1 MQRGLLQMEHS
12 RNRRLH
18 RRRCFFFGLSLAVIA
33 AIFLVLL
40 LVGRTGSEEKIRVGI
55 VMSGSSDEDGWNKKQ
70 YSGVQAACKKLG
82 SQLFVKEGI
91 EEEETA
97 CAQAVDELAS
107 EGAQMI
113 ILNSY
118 GYTKLMKKSV
128 QKYPDISFF
137 GTAAE
142 LEEDNFS
149 SYFSRMYQARYLA
162 GIVAGMTTR
171 TGKIGYVAAMSN
183 SEVNRGISAFARG
196 VRRGN
201 KDAEVIV
208 SFTGSWNDAGIE
220 RKLARSLIEKESV
233 DVLTYHQNQSNVVDV
248 AEEAGIASI
257 GYNDKL
263 TGKSDNYLTA
273 AVCNWEVL
281 YETIIR
287 KHMKGRANEKKCYW
301 MGLESNVVGLDT
313 FSSRVTPEIREEVE
327 KARQEIL
334 DGQDVFTGLIYDH
347 NGKKRCDAGESISDA
362 SLLEH
367 FDWLVEGVRIHEE
380 N

>member
-1 MQRGLLQMEHS
+1 MQRGLLQMEYS
-12 RNRRLH
+12 KKRKMQ
-18 RRRCFFFGLSLAVIA
+18 RRRYFFTGMSLVVIA
-33 AIFLVLL
+33 AIFLVLFF
-40 LVGRTGSEEKIRVGI
+40 VGRTGGEKKVSVGI
-55 VMSGSSDEDGWNKKQ
+55 VMSGPSDEDGWNKKQ
-70 YSGVQAACKKLG
+70 YTGVQEACEKLG
-82 SQLFVKEGI
+82 VRLIVKEGV
-91 EEEETA
+91 EEQEGA
-97 CAQAVDELAS
+97 CTQAVEELAD
-107 EGAQMI
+107 EGARMI

-118 GYTKLMKKSV
+118 GYTKLAKKSV
-128 QKYPDISFF
+128 RKHPEISFF

-142 LEEDNFS
+142 LQEDNFS

-162 GIVAGMTTR
+162 GIVAGMTSR

-183 SEVNRGISAFARG
+183 SEVNRGISAFTRG

-201 KDAEVIV
+201 KNAEVIV
-208 SFTGSWNDAGIE
+208 AFTGSWNNADKE
-220 RKLARSLIEKESV
+220 KKLAKALIDQDGV

-257 GYNDKL
+257 GYNDDL
-263 TGKSDNYLTA
+263 IGKSDNYLTA

-281 YETIIR
+281 YENIIR
-287 KHMKGRANEKKCYW
+287 EHMKGRANEKKCYW

-313 FSSRVTPEIREEVE
+313 FSSRVTPAVREEVE

-334 DGQDVFTGLIYDH
+334 DGQDVFTGVIYDRS
-347 NGKKRCDAGESISDA
+347 GKKRCDAGESISDA

-367 FDWLVEGVRIHEE
+367 FDWLVEGVKIHEE

>member
-1 MQRGLLQMEHS
+1 MQRGLLQMERS
-12 RNRRLH
+12 KKRKMH
-18 RRRCFFFGLSLAVIA
+18 RQRYFFTGLSLAVIA
-33 AIFLVLL
+33 AIFLVLF
-40 LVGRTGSEEKIRVGI
+40 LVGRTGSDKKVSVGI
-55 VMSGSSDEDGWNKKQ
+55 VMSGPSDEDGWNKKQ
-70 YSGVQAACKKLG
+70 HTGVQTACEKLG
-82 SQLFVKEGI
+82 VRLLVKEGV

-97 CAQAVDELAS
+97 CMQAVDELAS

-142 LEEDNFS
+142 LQEDNFS

-201 KDAEVIV
+201 KDAEVV
-208 SFTGSWNDAGIE
+208 VAFTGSWNDAE
-220 RKLARSLIEKESV
+220 TEKKLAGSLIEKDGV

-257 GYNDKL
+257 GYNDEL

-281 YETIIR
+281 YENIIR
-287 KHMKGRANEKKCYW
+287 EHMKGRANEKKCYW

-313 FSSRVTPEIREEVE
+313 FSSRVTPEICEEVE

-334 DGQDVFTGLIYDH
+334 DGQDVFTGLIYDN

-367 FDWLVEGVRIHEE
+367 FDWLAEGVRIHEE